1 LVARLAAAQ
10 AGLQEKQAGAHKDPL
25 RNAGSGTQ

>member
-1 LVARLAAAQ
+1 LLVARLAAAQ
-10 AGLQEKQAGAHKDPL
+10 AALEEKAAQKDPL